1 MFFVYVLA
9 YLIVA
14 LLYGLWTM
22 KSQQLWVRLTG
33 NFIVHLFIAAIM
45 SLGYFFAERSGNDL

>member
-1 MFFVYVLA
+1 MFFVYVLV

-14 LLYGLWTM
+14 FLYGFWTM

-33 NFIVHLFIAAIM
+33 NFIVHLFIATIV
-45 SLGYFFAERSGNDL
+45 SLGYFFT

>member
-14 LLYGLWTM
+14 LLYGFWTM
-22 KSQQLWVRLTG
+22 KSQRLWVRLTG
-33 NFIVHLFIAAIM
+33 NFIVHLFIAAAV
-45 SLGYFFAERSGNDL
+45 SLGYFFA